1 MTNFEKTAQTSPLFE
16 GLENSLSASA
26 KFVQETWSNPE
37 ARARQCAAVA
47 DGVIVGGLKA
57 IPDRIINHPKET
69 IETAASGL
77 VIGGALGA
85 AAALESP
92 VIAIGVAA
100 GATALTCKYV
110 YDLGTRLSGE
120 HRLTGSLDNIWKS
133 NDLATCAKSLPA
145 IEQVLGKET
154 FDLALLGTTGSYGF
168 KGGGTLACMSL
179 RPPLK
184 LAFANAAAGEVTAK
198 PLPSESSAKP
208 ETSFAMEA
216 YRDRSGF
223 IRYDRKAPEKFNNII
238 EQPLSTRLDHLEQLV
253 KSGKKGE
260 AYDFVN
266 ANLEWYGKRESAYDS
281 VHGRASRAMLYIGTS
296 LWSAVHEGN
305 AGMGNKALQL
315 IKEMRAEFAHEKTDW
330 PLKNVTAEQAG
341 SPERIK
347 ALSDKQRVLE
357 IEKLVDA
364 GFHSDASKIANWG
377 YVIHRDARH
386 DFLRDSFDMV
396 LLETAKLSLK
406 LTDASVPRCRER
418 LDALKNAVGL
428 K

>member
-1 MTNFEKTAQTSPLFE
+1 MTNFEKTAQTNPLFE
-16 GLENSLSASA
+16 GFDNSLRASA

-47 DGVIVGGLKA
+47 DGVIVGGIKA

-69 IETAASGL
+69 IETAVSGL

-85 AAALESP
+85 AAAAESP
-92 VIAIGVAA
+92 IIAIGVAA

-110 YDLGTRLSGE
+110 FDLGTRLSSD
-120 HRLTGSLDNIWKS
+120 RQLTGSLDNIWKS
-133 NDLATCAKSLPA
+133 KDFATCAKSLPA
-145 IEQVLGKET
+145 IERVLGKET

-168 KGGGTLACMSL
+168 KGGGTLASMSL
-179 RPPLK
+179 RPSSRF
-184 LAFANAAAGEVTAK
+184 AFANATAGEVTAK
-198 PLPSESSAKP
+198 PSETSVKP
-208 ETSFAMEA
+208 ETAFAMEA

-223 IRYDRKAPEKFNNII
+223 IRYDRKAPEEFNNLI
-238 EQPLSTRLDHLEQLV
+238 EQPLNTRLDHLEQLV

-281 VHGRASRAMLYIGTS
+281 VHGRASKAMLYIGVS

-305 AGMGNKALQL
+305 VGMGKKALEL
-315 IKEMRAEFAHEKTDW
+315 IKEMRTEFAHERTDW
-330 PLKNVTAEQAG
+330 PLKSVSAEQAG
-341 SPERIK
+341 CPDRIK

-364 GFHSDASKIANWG
+364 GFHSDASRIANWG

-406 LTDASVPRCRER
+406 LKDASVPRCLDR
-418 LDALKNAVGL
+418 LAELKSAVGL